1 MAEHGAGHEA
11 EEVKEVVWTYT
22 GWAVILLV
30 CVGAGVFIGYELWGQ
45 ATSLQAALTEQTET
59 VNRLKNER
67 ETIKSQLALATRDKE
82 ACQRTLASVGGGAA
96 PGAGGGGPAPGT
108 AGGAGAG
115 AAPAGGAPAAA
126 GAGGTP

>member
-1 MAEHGAGHEA
+1 MAEHVHHGAGHEA

-30 CVGAGVFIGYELWGQ
+30 CVGAGVFIGYELWGN
-45 ATSLQAALTEQTET
+45 ATSLQQQLTEQTET

-82 ACQRTLASVGGGAA
+82 ACQRALSNAGTAAAKSGGPGGPGGAAPGGAA
-96 PGAGGGGPAPGT
+96 PGAAP
-108 AGGAGAG
+108 GGAGA
-115 AAPAGGAPAAA
+115 
-126 GAGGTP
+126 AGGTP

>member
-1 MAEHGAGHEA
+1 MVEHGAGHEA

-45 ATSLQAALTEQTET
+45 ATSLQSELTKQTET
-59 VNRLKNER
+59 VNALKNER

-82 ACQRTLASVGGGAA
+82 ACQRTLANAS
-96 PGAGGGGPAPGT
+96 AGGGGATAPGG
-108 AGGAGAG
+108 APPGG
-115 AAPAGGAPAAA
+115 APAGG
-126 GAGGTP
+126 TP

>member
-11 EEVKEVVWTYT
+11 EEVREVVWTYT

-45 ATSLQAALTEQTET
+45 ASTLQAQLTEQTET

-82 ACQRTLASVGGGAA
+82 ACQRTLASTGGGAA
-96 PGAGGGGPAPGT
+96 ATAPA
-108 AGGAGAG
+108 
-115 AAPAGGAPAAA
+115 AAPAGGAPA
-126 GAGGTP
+126 GGGGTP

>member
-22 GWAVILLV
+22 GWAVILLI
-30 CVGAGVFIGYELWGQ
+30 CIGAGVFIGYEMWGQ
-45 ATSLQAALTEQTET
+45 ATSLQAQLTEQTET

-82 ACQRTLASVGGGAA
+82 ACQRTLAASGG
-96 PGAGGGGPAPGT
+96 GAGGGG
-108 AGGAGAG
+108 
-115 AAPAGGAPAAA
+115 APAGGAPAGGAPA
-126 GAGGTP
+126 SAPAGGTP